1 MSTEPHVLPESVGII
16 GAGTMGAGIGL
27 AFALAGCRDVRLMA
41 RHDATLTRA
50 EARVDDGLTRL
61 ASQQVLDPVLARAA
75 RDALTLTTSLEAA
88 ARCQLVIESIPEDV
102 AAKLSL
108 LGTVEQIAPAD
119 ALLTTNT
126 SSISVETLST
136 ALSHPERFAG
146 FHWLN
151 PAELV
156 PLVEI
161 VSGSTTDPAT
171 VTTLMGWAAHAGK
184 SPIHV
189 RRDVPGFVVNRL
201 QYALLREAYRL
212 AELDVS
218 SLEDIDT
225 AVTAGLG
232 LRWAAVG
239 PFQTMDLA
247 GLDVHAAVARRL
259 FPELSN
265 DTAVPG
271 LVVDLIAIGALGA
284 KTGRG
289 LRGEYSPER
298 LADVTRNRDHVLLAL
313 ARLDNSDPGG
323 SA

>member
-1 MSTEPHVLPESVGII
+1 MSTPHHVLPESVGVI

-27 AFALAGCRDVRLMA
+27 AFAVAGCPDVRLMA
-41 RHDATLTRA
+41 RHDASLARA
-50 EARVDDGLTRL
+50 EARVDDGLSRVVSDG
-61 ASQQVLDPVLARAA
+61 ALDPVLARHA
-75 RDALTLTTSLEAA
+75 REALTLTTSLETA
-88 ARCQLVIESIPEDV
+88 ARCQLLIESIPEDV
-102 AAKLSL
+102 SAKVSVLAA
-108 LGTVEQIAPAD
+108 VEQMAPLD
-119 ALLTTNT
+119 AVLTTNT
-126 SSISVETLST
+126 SSISIETLSS
-136 ALSHPERFAG
+136 ALSQPERFAG

-151 PAELV
+151 PAEIV

-161 VSGSTTDPAT
+161 VSGPSTASAT
-171 VTTLMGWAAHAGK
+171 VTTLMGWATHAGK

-212 AELDVS
+212 AELGVS

-225 AVTAGLG
+225 AITSGLG

-247 GLDVHAAVARRL
+247 GLDVHAVVARRL

-265 DTAVPG
+265 QVAVPG
-271 LVVDLIAIGALGA
+271 LVVDLIATGALGA

-289 LRGEYSPER
+289 LRGAYPPER
-298 LADVTRNRDHVLLAL
+298 LADVTRDRDLVLRAL
-313 ARLDNSDPGG
+313 AGLRQRNTGG
-323 SA
+323 DS

>member
-1 MSTEPHVLPESVGII
+1 MSPAPGALPESVGII
-16 GAGTMGAGIGL
+16 GAGTMGAGIAL

-41 RHDATLTRA
+41 RHDSSLTRA
-50 EARVDDGLTRL
+50 DARVDGGLERL
-61 ASQQVLDPVLARAA
+61 VSQRVLEPAVARTA
-75 RDALTLTTSLEAA
+75 RDALSLTMSLETVAS
-88 ARCQLVIESIPEDV
+88 CQLLIESIPEDLT
-102 AAKLSL
+102 AKLSIL
-108 LGTVEQIAPAD
+108 AIVDGMAPKD
-119 ALLTTNT
+119 AVLTTNT
-126 SSISVETLST
+126 SSISLETLSRV
-136 ALSHPERFAG
+136 LSHPERFAG

-156 PLVEI
+156 PLVEV
-161 VSGSTTDPAT
+161 VSGPATDPAT
-171 VTTLMGWAAHAGK
+171 VTTLMGWATHAGK

-189 RRDVPGFVVNRL
+189 KRDVPGFVVNRL

-212 AELDVS
+212 AELGVS

-225 AVTAGLG
+225 ALTSGLG

-265 DTAVPG
+265 QVAVPG
-271 LVVDLIAIGALGA
+271 LVVDLIAAGALGA

-289 LRGEYSPER
+289 LRGAYSPER
-298 LADVTRNRDHVLLAL
+298 LAAVTGDRDLVLLTL
-313 ARLDNSDPGG
+313 ARLDKSDSGR